1 MKIIKDVDEQFQV
14 CVIRDNDEDY
24 SLTFDAITKMLK
36 NDEIIK
42 GARLIDDTLKCYPF
56 YSTNRSKFA
65 LANGI
70 VFDTDKDGLCSS
82 ITFEKSLDEEELT
95 IRLSDFMSGIDKHFS
110 INNNGISFEYTVLD
124 IVFDDELGIKNSAI
138 MLVHFTEFVNMSN
151 NLTINLIFND
161 LTFNKSKNSW
171 FYAFLPEDS
180 EVFLWQ
186 RSLKSIIDSYNS
198 SWNGADE
205 RSIQIFGGDDIEFI
219 NLSSELVTQLMM
231 VSMQTESLTD
241 CELSIESVIEGF
253 SFDGVDSLEDY
264 FEVLDYLDEEF
275 IASDLRVNNN
285 VKLTDYIKVLM
296 TKSRYW
302 TVDTIRQVLIEQFM
316 SVSSSRKNMYFRKSF
331 YTAIHDIFD
340 SFGQGGVDTVI
351 AYFLLGGKSQ
361 YIFDKFI
368 SMVQGI

>member
-14 CVIRDNDEDY
+14 CVIRDNGEDY

-95 IRLSDFMSGIDKHFS
+95 IRLSDFMSGVDKHFS

-124 IVFDDELGIKNSAI
+124 IVFDDELGVKNSAI
-138 MLVHFTEFVNMSN
+138 MLVHFTEFVNASN
-151 NLTINLIFND
+151 NLTVNLIFND

-180 EVFLWQ
+180 ETFLWQ
-186 RSLKSIIDSYNS
+186 QSLESVISSYNS
-198 SWNGADE
+198 SWNGEDE
-205 RSIQIFGGDDIEFI
+205 RSIQIFGEDIEFS
-219 NLSSELVTQLMM
+219 NLSAELVSQLMT
-231 VSMQTESLTD
+231 VSMQTETLTD
-241 CELSIESVIEGF
+241 CELPLEAVVKGF
-253 SFDGVDSLEDY
+253 SFDDVDGSEDY

-275 IASDLRVNNN
+275 ISSDLRENGN
-285 VKLTDYIKVLM
+285 VKITDYVKVLRE
-296 TKSRYW
+296 KSRYW
-302 TVDTIRQVLIEQFM
+302 TVDTIRQVIIEQFM
-316 SVSSSRKNMYFRKSF
+316 SVSSSRNTMYFRRSF
-331 YTAIHDIFD
+331 FNAIHDIFD
-340 SFGQGGVDTVI
+340 SCGQGGVDAVI

-361 YIFDKFI
+361 YILDKFVSI
-368 SMVQGI
+368 IQGI